1 MKQKQ
6 TCLHC
11 NYQLEAS
18 YKFCPNCSQKTE
30 YKRLTL
36 GRFLD
41 DFFNSVISYDSK
53 GVNTIKSMLAIPGH
67 AALNFVNG
75 DTIKYV
81 NPFRLYL
88 YVSFLY
94 FFISNLA
101 ETTREIFFE
110 DGKTLKLS
118 EIKKENEDKTRMN
131 RNIRKAKFNIS
142 GVTVTNNND
151 AKNDSSKA
159 LDTLK
164 VLPAEAFDSIRGLR
178 KNLKLFNNFNDYR
191 VLYPDKSKEECFAEL
206 GFKDNFWNNY
216 LYKKSDFSMITDQEN
231 LYNHVFKNLPMLLFF
246 NIPVVS
252 LLLLLVQFRQPFNFT
267 ESMILM
273 FHYMTIVFFILTFA
287 KILDVIVNDNLF
299 TAIVFGLIMPI
310 YFYKTIRNFYKQS
323 RWKSVF
329 KFVILSG
336 MFFISLTFMFVINII
351 FLFLTY

>member
-1 MKQKQ
+1 MKINLKQKQ
-6 TCLHC
+6 NCIHC
-11 NYQLEAS
+11 NYQLKAS

-30 YKRLTL
+30 FKRLTL
-36 GRFLD
+36 GRFID

-53 GVNTIKSMLAIPGH
+53 GINTIKSMLSKPGYT
-67 AALNFVNG
+67 ALNFVNG

-110 DGKTLKLS
+110 EGEIVKISELTEEKNAEKTSKPVFGKIFNTDFKPDSTKIL
-118 EIKKENEDKTRMN
+118 NV
-131 RNIRKAKFNIS
+131 KAF
-142 GVTVTNNND
+142 
-151 AKNDSSKA
+151 
-159 LDTLK
+159 DTLK
-164 VLPAEAFDSIRGLR
+164 GIKKS
-178 KNLKLFNNFNDYR
+178 LKITENFISFKEKF
-191 VLYPDKSKEECFAEL
+191 PDKSKEECFAEL

-216 LYKKSDFSMITDQEN
+216 LYKKSDFSISNNQES
-231 LYNHVFKNLPMLLFF
+231 LKEHFYNNVPLLLFF
-246 NIPVVS
+246 NIPIIS
-252 LLLLLVQFRQPFNFT
+252 LLLLLVQYKRPFNFT

-287 KILDVIVNDNLF
+287 KILDVIINDDLF
-299 TAIVFGLIMPI
+299 SAIVFSIIMPI
-310 YFYKTIRNFYKQS
+310 YFYKTIRNFYQQS
-323 RWKSVF
+323 RWKSIF

-336 MFFISLTFMFVINII
+336 MFFMSLIFMLIINLV